1 MSFFGPYGP
10 LDADDIA
17 AINAVARFL
26 AREGEGVADY
36 LDHLAERSPLKAG

>member
-17 AINAVARFL
+17 AINIVARFL
-26 AREGEGVADY
+26 ALDDLGAADKGGEG
-36 LDHLAERSPLKAG
+36 SSS